1 MEITESQLAFIRED
15 IRNKGITL
23 DSLADNLVDHICC
36 ALESHPISDF
46 SVAYPEVISR
56 FGNEGLAEIELQT
69 RLLFTIK
76 KEAQMKKGMYLI
88 GFVALFLSTSGLLFK
103 LQQWPGASILLVTGV
118 LLINFGFLPLFL
130 MDRYKRAV
138 S

>member
-1 MEITESQLAFIRED
+1 MEITENQLAFIRED

-36 ALESHPISDF
+36 ALESHPFSDF
-46 SVAYPEVISR
+46 SAAYSEVISR

-69 RLLFTIK
+69 RLFLTIK

-88 GFVALFLSTSGLLFK
+88 GFIALFLSTTGLLFK

-118 LLINFGFLPLFL
+118 LLINFGFLPLFF